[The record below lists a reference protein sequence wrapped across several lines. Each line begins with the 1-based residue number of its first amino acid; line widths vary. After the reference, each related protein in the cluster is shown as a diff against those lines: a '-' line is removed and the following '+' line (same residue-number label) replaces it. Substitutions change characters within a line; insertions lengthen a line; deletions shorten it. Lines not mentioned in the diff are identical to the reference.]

1 MVTTSR
7 RFALIIRSRAAVSPF
22 LIFFASSISC
32 CGVKRENCAIS
43 CKYLF
48 NPKSLSFITA
58 NYSLQQADR
67 YCASVGFFGAT
78 QELLAATSLEIKDGD
93 LAKINR
99 QRR

>member
-32 CGVKRENCAIS
+32 CGVKRENCPIS

-48 NPKSLSFITA
+48 NPKSLSFMTGT
-58 NYSLQQADR
+58 YSPEQTDR

-78 QELLAATSLEIKDGD
+78 KELVSATSLEIKDRD
-93 LAKINR
+93 LAKTNQ